1 MHFEQNGLESA
12 SIQIPLKANK
22 CSDLMNPDTN
32 LGSKIITLS
41 EVSDDQEMTF
51 LYS

>member
-32 LGSKIITLS
+32 VGSKITTLS
-41 EVSDDQEMTF
+41 KVSDDQKTTL
-51 LYS
+51 LYF